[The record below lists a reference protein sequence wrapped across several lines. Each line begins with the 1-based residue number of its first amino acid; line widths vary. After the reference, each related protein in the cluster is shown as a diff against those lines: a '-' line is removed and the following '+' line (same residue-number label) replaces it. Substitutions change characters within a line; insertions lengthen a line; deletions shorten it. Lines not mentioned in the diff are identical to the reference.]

1 MWHFTH
7 MIASASS
14 AATDVASTGILDT
27 FGVKWELVVAQIINF
42 CVVTYVLYRF
52 ALKPVLKTVE
62 ERQKKISDGLQYAEE
77 VKMQLSEIERQ
88 RADVIRK
95 AQGDAQQLFEKT
107 KKDSEVYFKA
117 QRDLAE
123 EKAANIL
130 RQADEAIASERKK
143 MLSEVRSEI
152 GELVVNTTERLLL
165 GFLKDSDKA
174 ELNKQAL
181 ETLKA
186 SAENEEKA

>member
-1 MWHFTH
+1 